1 VQQILVGQTTV
12 PLVSYPPVL
21 DRIFRARIRLR
32 TPSQEMPTAW
42 VAADLELFGSG
53 TTSAAAPEG
62 QTYIDISSLVTPTTI
77 AGRDYFVTDSVSGQK
92 FVITFMA
99 STVAGAGSYRLHLKD
114 PLPMALG
121 DSSTVQSFSVS
132 YDLLSTAVE
141 SAGSSIARWQID
153 IRVGAEITQHVWD
166 EPFLIVYAETNYTL
180 NSASLV
186 RMYPIVDRMR
196 SPTDEDLTELIE
208 TGWTNYLRA
217 DLENK
222 GMRANQIKS
231 WDRLEACHA
240 AACVY
245 HLILTDERQDPV
257 FRQTWH
263 TEYAHQFDLV
273 LGSREFWYSETDA
286 NTPSR
291 SSYDYRARTIL
302 R

>member
-1 VQQILVGQTTV
+1 MQQILVGQVTA
-12 PLVSYPPVL
+12 PIQSYSPVL
-21 DRIFRARIRLR
+21 DRINRAYVRVR
-32 TPSQEMPTAW
+32 TPSQSMPEVWSNASLETFANAVLQ
-42 VAADLELFGSG
+42 VAAS
-53 TTSAAAPEG
+53 EG
-62 QTYIDISSLVTPTTI
+62 QTFVDIGSLAAPTAIRGNDYYILD
-77 AGRDYFVTDSVSGQK
+77 RDSGEK
-92 FVITFMA
+92 FVVTFMA
-99 STVAGAGSYRLHLKD
+99 YSIVSAGIYRLHLKD
-114 PLPMALG
+114 PLPTTVA
-121 DSSTVQSFSVS
+121 DSSILSSFSVH
-132 YDLLSTAVE
+132 YDLPVAAVAN
-141 SAGSSIARWQID
+141 AGSSIARWKVD
-153 IRVGAEITQHVWD
+153 IRVGAEVVEHVWD
-166 EPFLIVYAETNYTL
+166 QPFLITYAETNYTL
-180 NSASLV
+180 TSASLV

-245 HLILTDERQDPV
+245 HLILTDERQDPI

-273 LGSREFWYSETDA
+273 LGSREFWYAETDG
-286 NTPSR
+286 NTPTR
-291 SSYDYRARTIL
+291 SSYDYRSRTIM